1 MPGSGQAIKSRI
13 ASVDSTKKITNA
25 MQLVASA
32 KLNKTKARMEA
43 NREYAESLHELL
55 SMVLAAAE
63 KGHQKMKEDPSKPSF
78 VFVITSDM
86 GLCGAYNANLY
97 KKLLKDF
104 RDTDYLVMIGS
115 HGLSWAKA
123 RGIKVWESLI
133 DLNEDD
139 AYEKLASETD
149 RAIKL
154 LEEGKIGAIK
164 VLYTHYKN
172 TLTFEPTMET
182 LLPPK
187 EPEIQ
192 DDRKKMKAVT
202 EFEPNQEEMLD
213 QLIPMIT
220 KSVLYSRFMESK
232 TSEQASRRMAME
244 SATDNAEELLN
255 KLNLEYNR
263 ARQSAITQEITEI
276 VGGANA
282 LS

>member
-1 MPGSGQAIKSRI
+1 MPAGMQAIKSRI

-32 KLNKTKARMEA
+32 KLNKTRAHMEA
-43 NREYAESLHELL
+43 NREYAQSLQDLL
-55 SMVLAAAE
+55 RMVLQAADQ
-63 KGHQKMKEDPSKPSF
+63 GHKKMKEDPDKPAF

-86 GLCGAYNANLY
+86 GLCGAYNANVY
-97 KKLLKDF
+97 KKIQHDL
-104 RDTDYLVMIGS
+104 RDTDYMVLVGS
-115 HGLSWAKA
+115 RGLAWAKA
-123 RGIKVWESLI
+123 RGLRVWESLV

-139 AYEKLASETD
+139 AYEKLAAEVD
-149 RAIKL
+149 KALKL
-154 LEEGKIGAIK
+154 FNEGKIGSIR

-187 EPEIQ
+187 TPEPDEKAKA
-192 DDRKKMKAVT
+192 RAVT
-202 EFEPNQEEMLD
+202 EFEPDEEQMLD

-220 KSVLYSRFMESK
+220 KNVLYSRYMESK

-244 SATDNAEELLN
+244 SATDNAAELIDS
-255 KLNLEYNR
+255 LNLEYNR
-263 ARQSAITQEITEI
+263 VRQGAITQEITEI

-282 LS
+282 LK

>member
-139 AYEKLASETD
+139 AYEKLASETY

>member
-55 SMVLAAAE
+55 CMVLAAAE

>member
-1 MPGSGQAIKSRI
+1 MPAGMQAIKSRI

-32 KLNKTKARMEA
+32 KLNKTRAHMEA
-43 NREYAESLHELL
+43 NREYAQSLQDLL
-55 SMVLAAAE
+55 RMVLQAADQ
-63 KGHQKMKEDPSKPSF
+63 GHKKMKEDPDKPAF

-86 GLCGAYNANLY
+86 GLCGAYNANVY
-97 KKLLKDF
+97 KQIQHDL
-104 RDTDYLVMIGS
+104 RDTDYMVLVGS
-115 HGLSWAKA
+115 RGLAWAKA
-123 RGIKVWESLI
+123 RGLRVWESLV

-139 AYEKLASETD
+139 AYEKLAAEVD
-149 RAIKL
+149 KALKL
-154 LEEGKIGAIK
+154 FNEGKIGSIR

-187 EPEIQ
+187 TPEPDEKAKA
-192 DDRKKMKAVT
+192 RAVT
-202 EFEPNQEEMLD
+202 EFEPDEEQMLD

-220 KSVLYSRFMESK
+220 KNVLYSRYMESK

-244 SATDNAEELLN
+244 SATDNAAELIDS
-255 KLNLEYNR
+255 LNLEYNR
-263 ARQSAITQEITEI
+263 VRQGAITQEITEI

-282 LS
+282 LK

>member
-13 ASVDSTKKITNA
+13 ASADSTKKITNA